1 MFCNIL
7 KRLILLVDHNFPEGF
22 LRKIIEQILI
32 RINYD
37 TSEYINWK
45 FSSGLYARKTRFDVT
60 PDVGFLLV
68 VNIKSGK
75 NRR

>member
-7 KRLILLVDHNFPEGF
+7 KRLSLLFDHNFPKGF

-37 TSEYINWK
+37 TSEYINWE
-45 FSSGLYARKTRFDVT
+45 FTSGLYARKTRFDVT

>member
-7 KRLILLVDHNFPEGF
+7 KRLILLFDHNFPEGF

-32 RINYD
+32 CIDYD
-37 TSEYINWK
+37 TSEYINREFTSVRYAWK
-45 FSSGLYARKTRFDVT
+45 TGFDVT
-60 PDVGFLLV
+60 PDLDLLLV
-68 VNIKSGK
+68 VSIKSGK